1 MNNFFANVIGI
12 IRSVF
17 KNPFQKTILLDGRA
31 SEPIGQAFP
40 AIEAS
45 GPIEVSKLYKWAFIA
60 TLVLTVIFF
69 LTSVMVANQGQP
81 LSVQQE
87 DLFKNCT
94 TAWQMGFGAII
105 GLIGGKAI
113 N

>member
-1 MNNFFANVIGI
+1 MDTFFANVIGI

-17 KNPFQKTILLDGRA
+17 KNPFHKTVLLDGRP
-31 SEPIGQAFP
+31 SQPIGQAFP
-40 AIEAS
+40 VTES
-45 GPIEVSKLYKWAFIA
+45 PGPIEVSKLYKWAFIA

-69 LTSVMVANQGQP
+69 LTSVMVANQGET